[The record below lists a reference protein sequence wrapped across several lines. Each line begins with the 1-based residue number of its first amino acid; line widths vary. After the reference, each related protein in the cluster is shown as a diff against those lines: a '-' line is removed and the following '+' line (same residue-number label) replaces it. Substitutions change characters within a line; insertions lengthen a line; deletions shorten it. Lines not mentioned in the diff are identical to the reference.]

1 LIIELVIM
9 TENSTRKV
17 NITSPDLSRVRLS
30 ELYRLMPDLFD
41 GEGQLIEAR
50 IRELFPSNQT
60 GVIEKF
66 RFEWVGK
73 QESKKRAFTPSR
85 GTLVMDMEHSV
96 NFEDTKNLVIEGD
109 NLEVLKLLQ
118 TSYFEKVKCIY
129 IDPPY
134 NTGSDFIYPD
144 HFTEDKQAYW
154 RKNGDVKEGVK
165 LVALTE
171 SNGRKHSQWLNMM
184 QARLYA
190 ARNLLRQDGVI
201 IIHIDEN
208 EGHRLRMLLE
218 EVFGDTNFLGE
229 IIWDKR
235 NPKGDS
241 SRISYQHESILLFAK
256 NIAQFKEYN
265 QLKVPKKNAQLML
278 KKAAYYFSKVGQR
291 CIPPQISEALN
302 VLGMKE
308 TEAYKKE
315 YTLEDA
321 NHDYQQWLAKQSA
334 IISGGEAAYK
344 YIDVTG
350 KVYQSVSMAWPNNQI
365 APKEYFIPLV
375 HPVVRKPCPVP
386 TKGWRNP
393 PLTMKKLLDE
403 EQIIFGVDETTQPR
417 RKYILEENM
426 SENLASLLY
435 YGSSD
440 DAMLK
445 KLGIHFENPKPVEVA
460 KRLLTGVI
468 GDGDLVLDFF
478 AGSGTAGQAIMEMN
492 SESHENVQFILIQI
506 PQKISEEHPAFTK
519 GHKTISDLCMDR
531 LRKSGSTLSNKEV
544 SKVLD
549 TGFRVYYLSES
560 YFPENMFK
568 YDPSKSRKE
577 NTDALKRY
585 LEVASQTILFN
596 DDELTNIITE
606 ISLKNGFGLFFILEK
621 MSERFKSNAVY
632 RLTGNGKDTL
642 LCLDINL
649 KEETIETLI
658 KHYEE
663 DQVIVSSDALDTT
676 KNWILRNTFG
686 DNLSVI

>member
-1 LIIELVIM
+1 M
-9 TENSTRKV
+9 TEDPTRKV
-17 NITSPDLSRVRLS
+17 NITSPNLNKERLS

-41 GEGQLIEAR
+41 GEGQLSEAR
-50 IRELFPSNQT
+50 IREFFPSDQI
-60 GVIEKF
+60 GVTEKF

-73 QESKKRAFTPSR
+73 QESKKRAFTPSQ
-85 GTLVMDMEHSV
+85 GTLVMDMERSV
-96 NFEDTKNLVIEGD
+96 DFKNTKNLVIEGD

-118 TSYFEKVKCIY
+118 ISYFEKVKCIY

-144 HFTEDKQAYW
+144 SFAEDKGAYW
-154 RKNGDVKEGVK
+154 QKNGDVKEGVK
-165 LVALTE
+165 LVSLTE
-171 SNGRKHSQWLNMM
+171 ANGRKHSQWLNMM
-184 QARLYA
+184 QARLYT

-218 EVFGDTNFLGE
+218 EIFGDTNFLGE
-229 IIWDKR
+229 NIWDKR

-241 SRISYQHESILLFAK
+241 NKVSYQHESILLFAK
-256 NIAQFKEYN
+256 NIAQFRDRN

-291 CIPPQISEALN
+291 CVPPQISEALN
-302 VLGMKE
+302 LLGMQA
-308 TEAYKKE
+308 TEDYKKE

-321 NHDYQQWLAKQSA
+321 NHDYQRWLAKQSA
-334 IISGGEAAYK
+334 ISGGEAAYR

-350 KVYQSVSMAWPNNQI
+350 KVYRPVSMAWPNNQP
-365 APKEYFIPLV
+365 APEEYFTPLV

-386 TKGWRNP
+386 AKGWRNP
-393 PLTMKKLLDE
+393 PRTMKKLLDE
-403 EQIIFGVDETTQPR
+403 NRIIFGVDETTQPR
-417 RKYILEENM
+417 RKYILEENT

-445 KLGIHFENPKPVEVA
+445 KIGVHFENPKPVEVA
-460 KRLLTGVI
+460 KRLLAGVI

-492 SESHENVQFILIQI
+492 SESHKDVTFILVQI
-506 PQKISEEHPAFTK
+506 PAKIGEKHASSIA
-519 GHKTISDLCMDR
+519 GYKTISDLCIDR
-531 LRKSGSTLSNKEV
+531 LKKSGSTYVKEA
-544 SKVLD
+544 SKILD
-549 TGFRVYYLSES
+549 TGFRVYHLAES

-568 YDPSKSRKE
+568 YDPVKSQKE
-577 NTDALKRY
+577 NTDAMKRY
-585 LEVASQTILFN
+585 LEVAGQTALFN
-596 DDELTNIITE
+596 DNELINIITE
-606 ISLKNGFGLFFILEK
+606 ISLKNGFGLFFTLEK
-621 MSERFKSNAVY
+621 MRERFKSNEVY

-642 LCLDINL
+642 LCLDVDLN
-649 KEETIETLI
+649 EETIEILI
-658 KHYEE
+658 EHYEE

-686 DNLSVI
+686 DKLSVV